1 MNVFWV
7 NPHLDII
14 STCKNCIHGLDT
26 YERKLHKPS
35 HEECQQL
42 LGSDICTSGKRIVE
56 VLPGA
61 PEDATQHHGQDIASV
76 ESLDTEPDNTYHS
89 SDKDKEV

>member
-1 MNVFWV
+1 
-7 NPHLDII
+7 
-14 STCKNCIHGLDT
+14 
-26 YERKLHKPS
+26 
-35 HEECQQL
+35 L

-76 ESLDTEPDNTYHS
+76 ESLDTEPDNTNHS
-89 SDKDKEV
+89 SNKDKEV